1 MKSVELSPELA
12 DLAEWMQKQAE
23 RDDYGELHVVV
34 KIDRGRIAFIER
46 SYVEK
51 LKFSGQPGGS
61 RHGTR

>member
-1 MKSVELSPELA
+1 MRSVELPDEIA
-12 DLAEWMQKQAE
+12 ELAEWMQKQAE

-34 KIDRGRIAFIER
+34 KIDRSNIAFVER

-51 LKFSGQPGGS
+51 LKYTGHPGGS